1 MYKLFFV
8 FMVYT
13 LSMNSYAEQK
23 TSVVDPKNIQSSKY
37 VHQSLPTNLL
47 KRIKS
52 ITDVFETVD
61 GVSYEQAVDLYKRNL
76 NPEKE
81 LVIFEEIARVYKSYC
96 KFHCKNKV
104 EKEDVYELLI
114 TRSMFTKKETLLRF
128 KPMTLRKEQIEIILN
143 QYTLAAE
150 PIDVIIK

>member
-61 GVSYEQAVDLYKRNL
+61 GVIYKRNL